1 MEAFWPATLR
11 KESIRNISIRALEAL
26 RAYFSFLLRLKKYA
40 QAIDLANKRLIVLNE
55 AFEMDSA
62 LFKLL
67 AAVSILYL
75 AIGDVVNADQ
85 TFVQIHFGFKGY
97 IARQDIY
104 LYLLLLFI
112 TYVRIIICHFITII
126 TIWRLKTIII

>member
-1 MEAFWPATLR
+1 VETFWPSTLR
-11 KESIRNISIRALEAL
+11 KDAIKNISIRALDCL
-26 RAYFSFLLRLKKYA
+26 RAYFSFLLRLKKYP

-97 IARQDIY
+97 IARSVCVVL
-104 LYLLLLFI
+104 LYLNHNH
-112 TYVRIIICHFITII
+112 C
-126 TIWRLKTIII
+126 